1 MLDSERRVAYYYNRE
16 VAQFHY
22 GEQHPMKPH
31 RLALTHA
38 LILSYDLWDKMDV
51 YRPKKATEEDLKKY
65 HTSDYIDFLKKVT
78 PETPYSET
86 VEYALYGDCPG
97 FPSLFEFCQL
107 YTGGSIE
114 GAWKLNQKQ
123 TDIAIN
129 WAGGLHHARK
139 SSGSGFC
146 YVNDI
151 VLAIIELLRYH
162 PRVLYIDI
170 DVHHGDGVQDAFYY
184 SDRVMTVSFHKY
196 GNGFFPNTGSINE
209 IGLKTGKYYSVNVPL
224 KDGIDDITYTML
236 FKEIMSDVIDRFRP
250 TAIVLQCGADS
261 LRGDRIGTFNL
272 TFDGHAECVR
282 YIASFNIP
290 LLVLGGGGY
299 TIKNVARCWAN
310 ETATLLGIT
319 LDDDI
324 PPNDYYSHYSPD
336 FKLRTHS
343 MPVVKQ
349 YDVNCNTKSYID
361 NILTKVKKNLRSL
374 EGAPSV
380 QMQYIPMTNFDSS
393 DDEND
398 ETEDVDSYVE
408 IEALAPTVLSALS
421 SSSDVDTKPHL
432 CF

>member
-1 MLDSERRVAYYYNRE
+1 
-16 VAQFHY
+16 
-22 GEQHPMKPH
+22 
-31 RLALTHA
+31 
-38 LILSYDLWDKMDV
+38 
-51 YRPKKATEEDLKKY
+51 
-65 HTSDYIDFLKKVT
+65 
-78 PETPYSET
+78 
-86 VEYALYGDCPG
+86 
-97 FPSLFEFCQL
+97 
-107 YTGGSIE
+107 
-114 GAWKLNQKQ
+114 
-123 TDIAIN
+123 
-129 WAGGLHHARK
+129 
-139 SSGSGFC
+139 
-146 YVNDI
+146 
-151 VLAIIELLRYH
+151 
-162 PRVLYIDI
+162 
-170 DVHHGDGVQDAFYY
+170 
-184 SDRVMTVSFHKY
+184 MTVSFHKY